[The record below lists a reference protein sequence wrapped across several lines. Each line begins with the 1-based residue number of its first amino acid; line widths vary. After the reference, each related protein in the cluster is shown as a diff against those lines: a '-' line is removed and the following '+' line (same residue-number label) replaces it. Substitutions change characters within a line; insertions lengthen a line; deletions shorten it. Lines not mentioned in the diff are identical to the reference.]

1 MRPSRE
7 SLIMD
12 FFKEHP
18 NTEIRT
24 SEVSEGVKESFE
36 DHGHKQQDISTDINI
51 LSHKGR
57 LIKIKHKQGVYK
69 YDPDF
74 EQEGEFY
81 DFSES
86 DKAAIFRKD
95 GYKCVIC
102 GLGRQDGVEIAA
114 DHKIPRS
121 KGGTNTLENGQTLC
135 YKHNSMK
142 KNYSMT
148 EAGKRFFINIYENAM
163 KVDDREM
170 RVFCQDIFDVYDK
183 HDIDGHIKV

>member
-1 MRPSRE
+1 MRPSRK

-12 FFKEHP
+12 FFKKHP
-18 NTEIRT
+18 NTEKHT
-24 SEVSEGVKESFE
+24 AEVYEGVKESFE
-36 DHGHKQQDISTDINI
+36 VHGKKQQDISTDVNQ
-51 LSHKGR
+51 LHHEGR
-57 LIKIKHKQGVYK
+57 LIKVRLGVYK
-69 YDPDF
+69 YDPDYD
-74 EQEGEFY
+74 QQGEFQ
-81 DFSES
+81 DFTEV

-102 GLGRQDGVEIAA
+102 GLGQQDGVEIAA

-121 KGGTNTLENGQTLC
+121 KGGTNTPENGQTLC

-148 EAGKRFFINIYENAM
+148 ETGKRFFINIYENAM

-170 RVFCQDIFDVYDK
+170 IVLCQDIFDVYDK